1 MSLRDAQQQNNCP
14 DIIVRFLSGLFA
26 MPIQSHRDARMG
38 PFVHSLELTTNLL
51 LSTDEAL

>member
-1 MSLRDAQQQNNCP
+1 MTLHDAQQQNDSP
-14 DIIVRFLSGLFA
+14 DIIVRFLSDPFA
-26 MPIQSHRDARMG
+26 MPIQSHRDARMD